1 MHIAILEDESI
12 LAEEVKNYLEQDG
25 HTAKIFVD
33 GEALIRVL
41 SRETFDMFILDWN
54 VPKINGFEVLTH
66 MRKTLK
72 MAEPVIFL
80 TSTDAEEEIVSAL
93 SSGADD
99 YCIKPIRLGEF
110 LARIHSVMRRMN
122 KQVAT
127 TSGEKVI
134 SGYTFNTVDRII
146 SFDGNEVALTEKE
159 FNLAVFLFSELDR
172 PISRNRILIEVW
184 GTNSD
189 ELSRTL
195 DVHIAWIR
203 KKLNIG
209 AAGNQLRLTAVYG
222 YGYRLMQIFS
232 ED

>member
-1 MHIAILEDESI
+1 MHIAILEDEST

-25 HTAKIFVD
+25 HTAKIFTD
-33 GEALIRVL
+33 GEALVRILR
-41 SRETFDMFILDWN
+41 REIFDMFILDWN

-66 MRKTLK
+66 MRKTL
-72 MAEPVIFL
+72 MMTEPIIFL

-110 LARIHSVMRRMN
+110 LARIHSVSRRIN
-122 KQVAT
+122 KQPAAVTGA
-127 TSGEKVI
+127 KVI
-134 SGYTFNTVDRII
+134 LGYSFNAVDHII
-146 SFDGNEVALTEKE
+146 SFDGNEVELTEKE
-159 FNLAVFLFSELDR
+159 FNLALFLFSEMDR

-184 GTNSD
+184 GTNGA

-209 AAGNQLRLTAVYG
+209 ATGDKLRLTAVYG
-222 YGYRLMQIFS
+222 YGYRLMQTFT